1 MSNDPRALSDLS
13 QADFDSIE
21 QAVMETARGRW
32 FLREYAARNRNA
44 DTNVLLEAIG
54 KLQSAVTGEQ
64 AFEQIERVRFDL
76 VEMAKSIARLKIEL
90 ETGDTGGGE
99 GSHFGDA
106 TITLDGI
113 VQTTEQATSNILEAA
128 ESIQEIAWSLREQHF
143 DEMVCDK
150 IDKLATDIYTS
161 CGFQDLT
168 AQRTQKVVRTLRFLE
183 GRINALVDA
192 WSGPV
197 TAESSSA
204 AGDGVQNALIL
215 PQTAAPARPSPRPD
229 APYDMS
235 QSDVDI
241 VIVDDQFHARFDM
254 PVAAGA
260 DVTVV
265 DDEIDQPAWVHP
277 GELIPNHARTATLD
291 PDDGL
296 MVADEQNI
304 IIDDLEALDVDF
316 IMTDADVVP
325 DMTAKTVRP
334 VADARMSATLHD
346 QARAVPQDART
357 ELSLAQMDALPT
369 TAKALIYG

>member
-1 MSNDPRALSDLS
+1 MSNDPRALSDLT
-13 QADFDSIE
+13 QADFEVIE

-44 DTNVLLEAIG
+44 DTNVLLDAIG
-54 KLQSAVTGEQ
+54 RLQSAVTGEH

-76 VEMAKSIARLKIEL
+76 LEMARSIARLKIEL
-90 ETGDTGGGE
+90 QTGDLAGGE

-128 ESIQEIAWSLREQHF
+128 ESIQEIAWGLREHQF

-150 IDKLATDIYTS
+150 IDKLATEIYTS

-192 WSGPV
+192 WSGPAAAEG
-197 TAESSSA
+197 TQAAESGTLALSRVFTPAKSSH
-204 AGDGVQNALIL
+204 
-215 PQTAAPARPSPRPD
+215 RSD
-229 APYDMS
+229 APHDMS

-241 VIVDDQFHARFDM
+241 VIVDDQFHTYPGM
-254 PVAAGA
+254 PDGA
-260 DVTVV
+260 VTDVMIVE
-265 DDEIDQPAWVHP
+265 DEIGQPMSGHAF
-277 GELIPNHARTATLD
+277 GLMPNAVRDTT
-291 PDDGL
+291 PDHDDDL

-304 IIDDLEALDVDF
+304 IIDDLEVLDVDF

-325 DMTAKTVRP
+325 DMTAKPMRQMPDAALAPTHHVRP
-334 VADARMSATLHD
+334 GSAI
-346 QARAVPQDART
+346 QDAQPR
-357 ELSLAQMDALPT
+357 LSLAQMDALPS